1 MKPSEIFETPE
12 ASGFDRV
19 QAIAQERARLRE
31 EVVKIATGVDQQGK
45 QWIELPD
52 LLALLRD

>member
-1 MKPSEIFETPE
+1 MTSVNELNAVI
-12 ASGFDRV
+12 
-19 QAIAQERARLRE
+19 QERARLRE
-31 EVVKIATGVDQQGK
+31 EVVKIATGVDQQGR